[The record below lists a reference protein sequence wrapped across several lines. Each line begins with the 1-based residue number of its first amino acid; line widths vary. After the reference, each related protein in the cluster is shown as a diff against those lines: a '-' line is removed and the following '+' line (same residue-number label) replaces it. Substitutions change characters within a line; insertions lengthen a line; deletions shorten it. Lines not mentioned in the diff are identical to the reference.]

1 MSIQLKLRGGTT
13 AQHST
18 FTGLAREVTV
28 DTDKNTLVVHD
39 GSTAGGTPLLTSAT
53 DSTTIQ
59 RLATNP
65 LTGTEGDMVFN
76 TTDGQLYIHN
86 GTDYELAIDPVVG
99 VAADA
104 ANAPSTTD
112 LLAGAMYYNQDTQ
125 KLMVLEVDTTTTPAT
140 KTWVQAIPSVV
151 SSGNGIENVATLPTS
166 GMSQGD
172 VVFLTTDNKLYR
184 YTGSSWIA
192 TIETSDL
199 TGYIAAAQINANTI
213 TSSHIQ
219 SNAITSGKILAG
231 EIGTSH
237 LAANS
242 ITAGTIA
249 TNAITSDKIQANAIT
264 AGKINGGEITSTHI
278 ATNAIL
284 ANHITS
290 GSLTMAKMTGIS
302 QKVTNNVTVQLGAGA
317 SVGGNDAGGAYISGT
332 SGNYG
337 LIGSNTAGG
346 NAIAGGTTATSGT
359 AAGVVAVGGG
369 TSSTFGNW
377 DTLGAVGTG
386 SSGLLAIAY
395 STNNTGSASSYVEI
409 AKGSYSIYT
418 TTGSTGPF
426 TGAHDVLI
434 PKNATIEPG
443 DIVVDQSVVA
453 KKGLSDTITIA
464 GPSSGA
470 NQKGVVGVF
479 VDYLPDH
486 VPAAISELVQD
497 NISQTPS
504 VSTEYQGLLTNN
516 QIGQINALGE
526 GQINICGEGGNLEIG
541 DLIVTSGI
549 AGKGK
554 KQSDD
559 IIRATTVAKVRE
571 NVVFSNSTEVK
582 QVACIY
588 LCG

>member
-1 MSIQLKLRGGTT
+1 
-13 AQHST
+13 
-18 FTGLAREVTV
+18 
-28 DTDKNTLVVHD
+28 
-39 GSTAGGTPLLTSAT
+39 
-53 DSTTIQ
+53 
-59 RLATNP
+59 
-65 LTGTEGDMVFN
+65 MVFN
-76 TTDGQLYIHN
+76 TTDGQLYLHN
-86 GTDYELAIDPVVG
+86 GTTFELAIDPVVG
-99 VAADA
+99 VAANA
-104 ANAPSTTD
+104 ASAPSTTD

-125 KLMVLEVDTTTTPAT
+125 KLMVLEVDTSTTPDT
-140 KTWVQAIPSVV
+140 KTWTQAIPSVV

-166 GMSQGD
+166 AMSQGD

-184 YTGSSWIA
+184 YTGSAWTSA
-192 TIETSDL
+192 TPTTDL
-199 TGYIAAAQINANTI
+199 TGYIAIGQIDANTINAN
-213 TSSHIQ
+213 HIQ
-219 SNAITSGKILAG
+219 ADAITAGKILAG

-237 LAANS
+237 LGANS

-249 TNAITSDKIQANAIT
+249 TNAITSDKILANAIT
-264 AGKINGGEITSTHI
+264 AGKILAGEITASHLSSNT
-278 ATNAIL
+278 IL

-290 GSLTMAKMTGIS
+290 GSLTMAKMTDIS
-302 QKVTNNVTVQLGAGA
+302 EKTTNDVTVQLGAGA

-337 LIGSNTAGG
+337 LIGANTAGG

-359 AAGVVAVGGG
+359 SAGVVAVGGG

-395 STNNTGSASSYVEI
+395 STNNAGSASSYVEI
-409 AKGSYSIYT
+409 AKGAYSIYT

-434 PKNATIEPG
+434 PNGTTIEPG
-443 DIVVDQSVVA
+443 DIVTDHSVA
-453 KKGLSDTITIA
+453 ARKGLSDTITIA
-464 GPSSGA
+464 GPSNSA

-479 VDYLPDH
+479 VDYLPGH
-486 VPAAISELVQD
+486 VPAALSELVQD
-497 NISQTPS
+497 GISHTPKI
-504 VSTEYQGLLTNN
+504 TTQHQGLLVNN
-516 QIGQINALGE
+516 QVGQINALGE
-526 GQINICGEGGNLEIG
+526 GQINICGESGNLEIG
-541 DLIVTSGI
+541 DLIVSSSTP
-549 AGKGK
+549 GKGM

-571 NVVFSNSTEVK
+571 PVTFSSSSEVQ